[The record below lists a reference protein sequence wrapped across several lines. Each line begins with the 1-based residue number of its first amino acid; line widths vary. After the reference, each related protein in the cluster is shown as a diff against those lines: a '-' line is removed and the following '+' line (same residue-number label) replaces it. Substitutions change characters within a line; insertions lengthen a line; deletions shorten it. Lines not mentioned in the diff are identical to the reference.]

1 MYEKMADPSGCAVKG
16 MGLWQLAGI
25 VGSNPYGSMDV
36 CVLWMLCV
44 VMSMS
49 LHYANQFSRRV
60 LPSVIFLSVI
70 VKPH

>member
-36 CVLWMLCV
+36 CVL
-44 VMSMS
+44 
-49 LHYANQFSRRV
+49 
-60 LPSVIFLSVI
+60 
-70 VKPH
+70 